1 MNFDDVVQSFKFET
15 ETMSLPIMSDWFRR
29 EHYYYCVLQNPRFSD
44 CFTIKLGYELKQSEW
59 LWQKDSDPVHR
70 LIL

>member
-29 EHYYYCVLQNPRFSD
+29 ERYYYCPSSPTEGLVTALQSN
-44 CFTIKLGYELKQSEW
+44 
-59 LWQKDSDPVHR
+59 
-70 LIL
+70 

>member
-29 EHYYYCVLQNPRFSD
+29 ERYYYCGITKSYFTNGRSSD
-44 CFTIKLGYELKQSEW
+44 CFTIKLGYELKQSE
-59 LWQKDSDPVHR
+59 
-70 LIL
+70 